1 MRTYIVLMAATF
13 LIMIE
18 PCRAVDLPPDEIVR
32 EDCAKADVIVEGSIE
47 SFETPH
53 NWPATRTEFRINRVY
68 RGPVS
73 AGDMITYYSS
83 REAGSRNVGDNLLLF
98 LVRWTDA
105 AGLRKWGTATEF
117 SEYLNS
123 PPLELK
129 VRKCARS
136 KVGVARMSAQRD
148 IRVSRM
154 SP

>member
-1 MRTYIVLMAATF
+1 MRTYIVLMATAF
-13 LIMIE
+13 LIIIE
-18 PCRAVDLPPDEIVR
+18 PCQAIDLPPDEIVR
-32 EDCAKADVIVEGSIE
+32 EDCVKADAIVEGSIE

-68 RGPVS
+68 RGQVH
-73 AGDMITYYSS
+73 AGDMITYYSP

-105 AGLRKWGTATEF
+105 AGLRRWGTATEF

-123 PPLELK
+123 PQLELK

-136 KVGVARMSAQRD
+136 RR
-148 IRVSRM
+148 
-154 SP
+154 

>member
-1 MRTYIVLMAATF
+1 VRSYFVLMAATF

-18 PCRAVDLPPDEIVR
+18 PCRALDLPPNEIVH
-32 EDCAKADVIVEGSIE
+32 EDCVKAAVIVEGSIE

-68 RGPVS
+68 RGPVR

-105 AGLRKWGTATEF
+105 AGIRKWGTATEF

-136 KVGVARMSAQRD
+136 KR
-148 IRVSRM
+148 
-154 SP
+154 

>member
-1 MRTYIVLMAATF
+1 VQPYLVLMAATF

-18 PCRAVDLPPDEIVR
+18 PCRALDLPPDQIVR
-32 EDCAKADVIVEGSIE
+32 EDCAKADAIVEGAIV
-47 SFETPH
+47 SFEIPH

-68 RGPVS
+68 RGQLG
-73 AGDMITYYSS
+73 AGDVITYYSS
-83 REAGSRNVGDNLLLF
+83 REAGSRKVGDNLLLF

-105 AGLRKWGTATEF
+105 AGLKKWGTATDF

-136 KVGVARMSAQRD
+136 KR
-148 IRVSRM
+148 
-154 SP
+154 